1 MAGRLGRRRVV
12 GNGLVDVSD
21 GADGVLVDED
31 GKVAR
36 QVTKSL
42 SGGVGLVVNLDGRL
56 GGVRHVEGFVMDERM
71 DAFRFTL
78 GFLYVCGLPKGF
90 FR

>member
-1 MAGRLGRRRVV
+1 MVDD
-12 GNGLVDVSD
+12 GLVNVSD
-21 GADGVLVDED
+21 GADGVFVDKD

-42 SGGVGLVVNLDGRL
+42 SGGVGFVVDLDARL
-56 GGVRHVEGFVMDERM
+56 RGVGHAGELAMDERM
-71 DAFRFTL
+71 DVLRLAL
-78 GFLYVCGLPKGF
+78 GFLCECGSPNGF